1 MTQRYML
8 DTNIVSHIMQGRDAG
23 VLSRLSQIPVGQAVM
38 SSVTLAELEY
48 GLHRKGQPERLKTAL
63 FQVLLRVDVLPWDE
77 TAALCHG
84 RLCCALEAQGIN
96 LSDPDMMIAAH
107 SLATAT
113 TLVSRDKAF
122 QTVAGSLADREP
134 NELLPDPFRLE
145 VW

>member
-8 DTNIVSHIMQGRDAG
+8 DTNIVSHIMQGRDAD
-23 VLSRLSQIPVGQAVM
+23 LLTRLSQIAMGQAVM

-48 GLHRKGQPERLKTAL
+48 GLHRKGQPDRLKNAL
-63 FQVLLRVDVLPWDE
+63 LQVLLRVDVLPWDE
-77 TAALCHG
+77 AAARCYG

-96 LSDPDMMIAAH
+96 LSDLDMMIAAH
-107 SLATAT
+107 CVATDT

-122 QTVAGSLADREP
+122 QTVASIAPDG
-134 NELLPDPFRLE
+134 LLPDSFRLE